1 MTVFPQNFDCKCFP
15 SWPKTRKWLSYE
27 NIFLTNDLCYI
38 DHSFKWNNNF
48 VCHDQVEFVLKHHKD
63 LSPFLRRCTILQLS
77 SDFFIPQDMGD
88 DDSTVVDNDEP
99 WSSSS
104 STGSGSDN
112 MSFPCTEFVRKKRS
126 GMHVCGRSANNCNN
140 ITEEDMV
147 TSMSRRKG
155 IPQRSPLC

>member
-1 MTVFPQNFDCKCFP
+1 M
-15 SWPKTRKWLSYE
+15 
-27 NIFLTNDLCYI
+27 
-38 DHSFKWNNNF
+38 
-48 VCHDQVEFVLKHHKD
+48 LKHHKD

-88 DDSTVVDNDEP
+88 DDMAIDTAHSTIVDNDEP

-104 STGSGSDN
+104 STGSGSEN

-140 ITEEDMV
+140 ITEEDMA
-147 TSMSRRKG
+147 TSISRRKG